1 MEDEA
6 MQQDVPLPWSTRS
19 MIVLIALLQGLALYA
34 AQELAPHWPFQDLA
48 CRYGWNAWV
57 LTVPSAIAL
66 TLVDLRNRRLWLH
79 ALLASVLVIA
89 LAAWVGWN
97 LVGFE
102 NTWVASLRDPLS
114 TCLAIATF
122 VLLPWWQFR
131 LQHGHWRAD
140 YAALFERAWQ
150 NGLVLLVAAV
160 FTGLA
165 WLLLWLWAAL
175 FSVVKVDFFHHLFR
189 ERAFIALA
197 TGTLAGFGVLIGRTQ
212 HRAIQVIR
220 QVLFALCRGLL
231 PLLSFI
237 AVLFALSLPLT
248 GLATAGGYRSQ
259 AQEMLTLAVLLVCMV
274 NAVYQRAGID
284 RPYPAL
290 LRRVVEASLL
300 VLPIYAGVA
309 LYSLALRIGQHGW
322 TIERFWGVG
331 VAVLTAGYA
340 AGYAVAVVRRGER
353 WLQGIEP
360 VNRMMCWAVL
370 ALAVLGNTPLLDP
383 ARIAA
388 NSLAARIRADPSAL
402 TVNDSR
408 QLQQYNGRP
417 GVDALRSLQKDPA
430 IQADRRA
437 AAIIAQQL
445 NGKRGASYTLE
456 DYVEAGVY
464 DLPTLKQRITLAK
477 GSASPPDSWWT
488 AVLERLDA
496 SDCVK
501 EDNGCIALQR
511 DLDGDGQQDVLLCT
525 QGGSWGPRCALHAWE
540 DAQWRKVAEVNFR
553 EDDGKAAAQALRA
566 GQLRLSPSR
575 WPDLSL
581 GDRPANFTH
590 SHDQGRMKDEQ

>member
-1 MEDEA
+1 
-6 MQQDVPLPWSTRS
+6 MQQDAPLPWSTRS

-34 AQELAPHWPFQDLA
+34 AQELAPHWPFHDLA
-48 CRYGWNAWV
+48 CRYSWNAWV

-66 TLVDLRNRRLWLH
+66 TLGHLRDRRLWLH
-79 ALLASVLVIA
+79 ALLASLLVIA

-97 LVGFE
+97 LAGVE
-102 NTWVASLRDPLS
+102 NIWVASLRDPLS
-114 TCLAIATF
+114 ISLAIATF

-140 YAALFERAWQ
+140 YPALFERAWQ
-150 NGLVLLVAAV
+150 NGLILLVAAV

-165 WLLLWLWAAL
+165 WMLLWLWAAL

-189 ERAFIALA
+189 ERAFVALA

-212 HRAIQVIR
+212 HRAIQIIR

-237 AVLFALSLPLT
+237 AVLFVISLPLT
-248 GLATAGGYRSQ
+248 GLASPGGYRSQ
-259 AQEMLTLAVLLVCMV
+259 AQELLTLAVLLVCMV
-274 NAVYQRAGID
+274 NAVYQRSGIE
-284 RPYPAL
+284 RPYPTM

-300 VLPIYAGVA
+300 VLPVYTGVA
-309 LYSLALRIGQHGW
+309 LYSLALRIGQYGW

-331 VAVLTAGYA
+331 VGVLTAGYA
-340 AGYAVAVVRRGER
+340 AGYALAVVRRSER

-360 VNRMMCWAVL
+360 VNRVMCWAVL

-388 NSLAARIRADPSAL
+388 RSLAERVRADPSAL

-408 QLQQYNGRP
+408 QLRQYNGRP
-417 GVDALRSLQKDPA
+417 GVDALRALQQDPV

-437 AAIIAQQL
+437 TAIIAQQMK
-445 NGKRGASYTLE
+445 GEPGASYTLE

-464 DLPTLKQRITLAK
+464 DLLTLKQRITLAK
-477 GSASPPDSWWT
+477 GSASPPDTWWT
-488 AVLERLDA
+488 SVLEHMDA

-511 DLDGDGQQDVLLCT
+511 DLDGDGQQEVLLCKE
-525 QGGSWGPRCALHAWE
+525 GRSRGPECALHVWQ
-540 DAQWRKVAEVNFR
+540 DAQWREAAEVNFR
-553 EDDGKAAAQALRA
+553 EDDGKAANQALRD
-566 GQLRLSPSR
+566 GQLRIAPSR

-581 GDRPANFTH
+581 GDQPADIHH
-590 SHDQGRMKDEQ
+590 SHDFGRMKEKQ